1 MAPIKTQIYLLFH
14 LKAYNKKKTLLNK
27 KKLKVII
34 KKKAIITK
42 IKKTMLK
49 NHPLIHIAVKI
60 KIQINLKKSLKFL
73 RILLTKIAREIIWMK
88 ITKNIVIFITINT
101 LFRKP
106 DKIYKPANLLKIMIL
121 AWILAK
127 INSQEIIPR
136 KMLIQKTLFL

>member
-42 IKKTMLK
+42 IKKTLLK

-60 KIQINLKKSLKFL
+60 KIKINLKKL
-73 RILLTKIAREIIWMK
+73 
-88 ITKNIVIFITINT
+88 
-101 LFRKP
+101 
-106 DKIYKPANLLKIMIL
+106 
-121 AWILAK
+121 
-127 INSQEIIPR
+127 
-136 KMLIQKTLFL
+136 